1 MLIFL
6 QGTEHGVKSTL
17 VLIMFYFV
25 EARRLLPCQQHNIF
39 IDMIFTNFCFYVH
52 FTLIVVIM
60 NVIIMAIFHNYK
72 LFKLF

>member
-39 IDMIFTNFCFYVH
+39 IDMIFTNFCSYVH
-52 FTLIVVIM
+52 FGFIL
-60 NVIIMAIFHNYK
+60 VIINLIITAILGPVQTPY
-72 LFKLF
+72 LT

>member
-25 EARRLLPCQQHNIF
+25 EAHRLVPCQQHNIF

-60 NVIIMAIFHNYK
+60 NVIIMAIFHNYE

>member
-25 EARRLLPCQQHNIF
+25 EARRLLPYQQHNIF

-60 NVIIMAIFHNYK
+60 NVIIMAIFHNYE